1 MEIRLDLSRHCIE
14 TAARLKLER
23 LIRQCLK
30 TPDAETETLIEAL
43 TSFLSNNDFGD
54 LRGRIDAVRKT
65 MPGLGGDASLPEMAV
80 SDNYRPILLPHG
92 AVMPFS
98 QLDIGLN
105 SCVLSLPPGF
115 VIS

>member
-14 TAARLKLER
+14 TAARLKLEH
-23 LIRQCLK
+23 LIRRCLK
-30 TPDAETETLIEAL
+30 TPDTETETLIEAL
-43 TSFLSNNDFGD
+43 TSFLSDNDFGD

-65 MPGLGGDASLPEMAV
+65 MSGLGGDSSFPEVA
-80 SDNYRPILLPHG
+80 SDNYRPMPLPHG
-92 AVMPFS
+92 SVAPFS